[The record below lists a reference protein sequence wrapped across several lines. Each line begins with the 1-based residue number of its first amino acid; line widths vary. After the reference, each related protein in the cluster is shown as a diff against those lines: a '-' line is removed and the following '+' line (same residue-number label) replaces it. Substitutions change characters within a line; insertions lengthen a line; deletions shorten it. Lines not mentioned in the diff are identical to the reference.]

1 MRVSPEISA
10 LRSRAFLPLGN
21 QTGEHFLSKDYYKV
35 VAYIMQN
42 SQT

>member
-10 LRSRAFLPLGN
+10 LRSHAFLPLGN
-21 QTGEHFLSKDYYKV
+21 QTEHFLSKDYYKV